1 MTASKSITDEIR
13 AAAESR
19 AATLASI
26 ETGVHMLSVA
36 LHQLTQIDAKLG
48 RLAPAVGRRL
58 HADQQEV
65 GAFVAEHLD
74 RYLPPERREP
84 PADGVRPLP
93 TRVASARA
101 LESSAGR

>member
-1 MTASKSITDEIR
+1 MTASKSNEIR

-36 LHQLTQIDAKLG
+36 VHQLIQIDAKLS
-48 RLAPAVGRRL
+48 RLAPVIGRRL
-58 HADQQEV
+58 HADQREV
-65 GAFVAEHLD
+65 GEFIAEHLY
-74 RYLPPERREP
+74 RWLPAERREP

-93 TRVASARA
+93 SRVASARA
-101 LESSAGR
+101 LESSAGS